1 MNNTSVVAVPEV
13 KLTKKDWFAKI
24 YDIVEKSN
32 TKEKQGILDF
42 ILHEVELL
50 ERKKSS
56 AKPTKEQEKNRE
68 IESRLEVA
76 MASIGKPSTVT
87 EILRS
92 DDNLL
97 KEISTQKASAL
108 LNAMVKREIIV
119 KTTEKKKSYF
129 SLISAE

>member
-1 MNNTSVVAVPEV
+1 MEE
-13 KLTKKDWFAKI
+13 KRTKKEWFELI
-24 YDIVEKSN
+24 YNIVKKS
-32 TKEKQGILDF
+32 TSKAEEKQGALDF

-50 ERKKSS
+50 NKKKSS
-56 AKPTKEQEKNRE
+56 AKPTKEQKKNRE
-68 IESRLEVA
+68 IESMLEVA

-92 DDNLL
+92 DDSLL
-97 KEISTQKASAL
+97 KEVSVQKASAL
-108 LNAMVKREIIV
+108 LNAMVKREVVV